1 MGVAT
6 VTSFLLPGK
15 KKGLKGKGEVT
26 YGYGVGSRPSTL
38 RLGVLPNNSQL
49 LEAGDI
55 GSTPATSGT
64 SIKEAWPSAA

>member
-1 MGVAT
+1 MGVVA

-15 KKGLKGKGEVT
+15 KKGLKGKGVVT
-26 YGYGVGSRPSTL
+26 CGYGVGSRPSTL

-55 GSTPATSGT
+55 GSTPATSDT